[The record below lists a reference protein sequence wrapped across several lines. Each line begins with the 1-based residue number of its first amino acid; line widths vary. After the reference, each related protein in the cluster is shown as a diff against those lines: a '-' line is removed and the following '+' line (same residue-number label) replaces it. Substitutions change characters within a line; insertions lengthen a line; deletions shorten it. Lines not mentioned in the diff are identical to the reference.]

1 MCNKKYIFNNL
12 ILLFITLSIVKW
24 AGCSQKAVSNKKND
38 RIIGVKIYNTDK
50 NFSELYDKWKNLGI
64 NTVYSSVALM
74 SNNEFRALAKK
85 NNIETFIILPIFYDP
100 DTLQV
105 TPDLYAITNHGRKAK
120 EEWVEFVCPSREKYR
135 KRKIANIKRLIQKLD
150 PDGLSLDF
158 IRHFV
163 FWEKVYPDREPH
175 SIPNTCL
182 DSQCLSKFEKD
193 SDISIPNSLKDESE
207 ITEWIANNHL
217 QEWANWKCNLITSM
231 ITEIKNEAKQIKP
244 GIKINVHAVPW
255 RQNDFNN
262 AIEIIAGQDFSQISA
277 ATDILSPMTYA
288 HMIKREPAWIHSVV
302 QEIADQTE
310 CKIVPS
316 IQVNKAY
323 LNESVTVKEFKQSVI
338 EALKPPSSGVIFWSW
353 EQLEKNPKKMKI
365 LKLQLESY
373 LM

>member
-1 MCNKKYIFNNL
+1 
-12 ILLFITLSIVKW
+12 
-24 AGCSQKAVSNKKND
+24 
-38 RIIGVKIYNTDK
+38 
-50 NFSELYDKWKNLGI
+50 
-64 NTVYSSVALM
+64 
-74 SNNEFRALAKK
+74 
-85 NNIETFIILPIFYDP
+85 
-100 DTLQV
+100 
-105 TPDLYAITNHGRKAK
+105 
-120 EEWVEFVCPSREKYR
+120 
-135 KRKIANIKRLIQKLD
+135 
-150 PDGLSLDF
+150 
-158 IRHFV
+158 
-163 FWEKVYPDREPH
+163 
-175 SIPNTCL
+175 
-182 DSQCLSKFEKD
+182 
-193 SDISIPNSLKDESE
+193 
-207 ITEWIANNHL
+207 
-217 QEWANWKCNLITSM
+217 M

-323 LNESVTVKEFKQSVI
+323 LNEPVTVKEFKQSVI